1 MRVLIIDDAPDIC
14 WAHQKL
20 LRIMGHE
27 AIAVQDAGQG
37 IAQARHFQPDV
48 ILVDICMPGMDGWEV
63 AEQLRADPAT
73 RVARL
78 VAVSAI
84 MKSPDCER
92 RSAAAGFDAH
102 FCKPVRLEDW
112 PGILGPRH

>member
-14 WAHQKL
+14 WVHQKL
-20 LRIMGHE
+20 LRAMGHE
-27 AIAVQDAGQG
+27 AIAVQDPRQG
-37 IAQARHFQPDV
+37 IAHARHFRPDV

-73 RVARL
+73 RVTRL
-78 VAVSAI
+78 VATSAI
-84 MKSPDCER
+84 MRTHECER

-102 FCKPVRLEDW
+102 FAKPVRLEDW
-112 PGILGPRH
+112 PGVLAPRC